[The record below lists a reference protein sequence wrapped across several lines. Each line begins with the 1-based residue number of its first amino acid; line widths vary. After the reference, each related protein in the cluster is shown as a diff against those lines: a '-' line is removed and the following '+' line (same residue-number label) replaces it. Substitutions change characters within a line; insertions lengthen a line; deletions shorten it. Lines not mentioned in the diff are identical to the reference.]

1 MPKPLEIATEFARG
15 SQWSAAQIKVWT
27 ERKTREQIAKLMAEN
42 QALRQMAER
51 LVAEIALRARQ
62 G

>member
-1 MPKPLEIATEFARG
+1 MPKPLVSEQEFTRG
-15 SQWSAAQIKVWT
+15 TQWSAAQIKVWT

-42 QALRQMAER
+42 QALRQMAEG
-51 LVAEIALRARQ
+51 LVAEIALRVRQ